1 MRTDLADKLYF
12 LMAAVLGA
20 VVFVLLY
27 GTHILNP
34 TYDAWLLSQGDLTQ
48 HYLGWCFYRRGN
60 WTFPIGLTD
69 QLAYP
74 SYSSVIFTDSI
85 PLFAVFFKLLS
96 PILPDTFQYFGWWGI
111 LSFML
116 QGYFSVKILRTLR
129 VGKFCSMAGSIF
141 FILSPTVIEKM
152 FRHTALGGHWLILAA
167 IYLFVK
173 HGKSYRNVR
182 QTSLYWGILGALIA
196 SIHLYYLPMCGM
208 FLGGYILCSLIRG
221 FGKEHRLKLDYM
233 LPGVAFAVGL
243 FATTWLLGG
252 FSTGAEAGGDGLG
265 ECSFNLNGFFNAK
278 GYSRIFEPLLT
289 YADGQYEGFAY
300 LGLGIFVL
308 ILVSLWYLLLRI
320 TIKKLK
326 LHTNVLLYGVVYLLM
341 ALGLILFA
349 ASPQVTFNDKL
360 IFSFPYSSTLYRIW
374 SIFRSTGRIV
384 WPVCYLIFIG
394 VIVCCDRLAKE
405 NRVAGKR
412 FRAVLAV
419 CVLVQVFDL
428 SVKLGNLQKEYAQKK
443 IYESPLQS
451 EVWERV
457 AEAGTVK
464 HVVWVSI
471 NFDNYEMMHIAKY
484 ALDHDMTMNTYY
496 FARPL
501 NIHEN
506 TKNSVENLSDD
517 CVYLFRTVDNDNDR
531 YDPKDL
537 GLQLYE
543 ADGYI
548 VGTTFVL

>member
-1 MRTDLADKLYF
+1 M
-12 LMAAVLGA
+12 
-20 VVFVLLY
+20 
-27 GTHILNP
+27 
-34 TYDAWLLSQGDLTQ
+34 
-48 HYLGWCFYRRGN
+48 
-60 WTFPIGLTD
+60 
-69 QLAYP
+69 
-74 SYSSVIFTDSI
+74 
-85 PLFAVFFKLLS
+85 
-96 PILPDTFQYFGWWGI
+96 
-111 LSFML
+111 
-116 QGYFSVKILRTLR
+116 
-129 VGKFCSMAGSIF
+129 
-141 FILSPTVIEKM
+141 
-152 FRHTALGGHWLILAA
+152 
-167 IYLFVK
+167 
-173 HGKSYRNVR
+173 
-182 QTSLYWGILGALIA
+182 
-196 SIHLYYLPMCGM
+196 
-208 FLGGYILCSLIRG
+208 
-221 FGKEHRLKLDYM
+221 
-233 LPGVAFAVGL
+233 
-243 FATTWLLGG
+243 
-252 FSTGAEAGGDGLG
+252 
-265 ECSFNLNGFFNAK
+265 
-278 GYSRIFEPLLT
+278 
-289 YADGQYEGFAY
+289 
-300 LGLGIFVL
+300 
-308 ILVSLWYLLLRI
+308 
-320 TIKKLK
+320 
-326 LHTNVLLYGVVYLLM
+326 
-341 ALGLILFA
+341 
-349 ASPQVTFNDKL
+349 
-360 IFSFPYSSTLYRIW
+360 
-374 SIFRSTGRIV
+374 
-384 WPVCYLIFIG
+384 CYLIFIG

-405 NRVAGKR
+405 NRIAGKR